1 MDQSPSAERSRD
13 AREKLDSRREGGSD
27 GTGPYPAIV
36 EGDPTLPTHTIY
48 RPQALDVFGTNAR
61 LPIVA
66 WGNGGCANSSLP
78 FRPFLLEIAS
88 HGFLVVAL
96 GAARELESEPVFSST
111 EASQLLD
118 VIDWAIAE
126 HTRPESRYAGKLAAD
141 KVAVMGQ
148 SCGGLQAL
156 AVSPDPRITT
166 SVSWN
171 SGLLTA
177 PPPAHIKVPV
187 VEKSVLAQL
196 HAPIAYFL
204 GGVEDV
210 AYSNA
215 MDDVARID
223 RVPLFFGSI
232 DVGHGGTFAE
242 PHGGEFGRV
251 GVAWLRWRLMDDQSA
266 GALFT
271 GVDCGLCTDPRWQV
285 IKKQLP

>member
-1 MDQSPSAERSRD
+1 MDQLPSAERSHD
-13 AREKLDSRREGGSD
+13 ARERPDTSQGGAGA

-36 EGDPTLPTHTIY
+36 EGDPSLPTHTIY
-48 RPQALDVFGTNAR
+48 RPQDLDAFGANAR

-88 HGFLVVAL
+88 YGFLVVAL

-111 EASQLLD
+111 EAVQLLD
-118 VIDWAIAE
+118 AINWASTE

-141 KVAVMGQ
+141 KIAVMGQ

-166 SVSWN
+166 SVIWN
-171 SGLLTA
+171 SGVLTA
-177 PPPAHIKVPV
+177 PPPPHIKVPV
-187 VEKSVLAQL
+187 VEKSVLEQL

-204 GGVEDV
+204 GGVEDI
-210 AYSNA
+210 AYANA

-242 PHGGEFGRV
+242 PNGGEFGRI
-251 GVAWLRWRLMDDQSA
+251 GVAWLRWRLMEDQSA
-266 GALFT
+266 GALFA
-271 GVDCGLCTDPRWQV
+271 GADCGLCTDVRWQV

>member
-1 MDQSPSAERSRD
+1 MNQLSAE
-13 AREKLDSRREGGSD
+13 

-48 RPQALDVFGTNAR
+48 RPEALDPFGANLR

-66 WGNGGCANSSLP
+66 WGNGGCASSSLP

-96 GAARELESEPVFSST
+96 GAAQDLEREPVFSST

-118 VIDWAIAE
+118 AVGWATAE
-126 HTRPESRYAGKLAAD
+126 HARAGSRYAGKIATD
-141 KVAVMGQ
+141 RIAVMGQ

-166 SVSWN
+166 TVVWN

-177 PPPAHIKVPV
+177 PPPPHIKVPV
-187 VEKSVLAQL
+187 VAKSVLAQL
-196 HAPIAYFL
+196 HAPVAYFL
-204 GGVEDV
+204 GGVEDI
-210 AYSNA
+210 AYANA
-215 MDDVARID
+215 LDDVARID

-251 GVAWLRWRLMDDQSA
+251 GVAWLRWRLKEDQAA
-266 GALFT
+266 GALFA
-271 GVDCGLCTDPRWQV
+271 GADRGLGADARWQV
-285 IKKQLP
+285 ITKQLS